1 MRRLAIVGLVVLA
14 GCSGPST
21 AKPSASPAASASPV
35 AISTACPPAGKAAAA
50 VLTPVTLGNHPTII
64 YSDEPTANGGPVVSS
79 LVRYD
84 VTTAAKAEI
93 LKTTVSEA
101 EVSPDGHWIALATL
115 VSGQP
120 AVQLVRTDGQYLQT
134 VFCGEPN
141 GSIRGIL
148 WSSDLKSLLF
158 SASSGSGP
166 APIYRLD
173 LNKGTLDTALRNN
186 SLSTDYA
193 PLSWVDAN
201 RVLLLGRP
209 IGPGPGYDLRVLD
222 LSQGA
227 NQQASDLP
235 LVVSSSADCWDAD
248 NDATTVYTSACQGTF
263 SDQGGGTMRGPTTI
277 SAQSATGG
285 QKRIVFNSPTL
296 AVTQLRA
303 VGSNQLLLSVGNQ
316 DPARSSAG
324 SVNGLWK
331 VNTDGSGLTRLAA
344 SAGKQGQFAVYS
356 QAAWANVSRDGS
368 LYAFQITSLGKPPSY
383 SLVAGPM
390 AGGQPTTIATRAD
403 GGLLLMVGWTTS

>member
-1 MRRLAIVGLVVLA
+1 MISRTRRMVGSAGSFFSANQRSTSGLVFIPATLPPSDHNRLGASYVSRSMSRLAIVGLVVLA

-21 AKPSASPAASASPV
+21 AKPSPSPAASASPV

-158 SASSGSGP
+158 SPRRGSGP

-173 LNKGTLDTALRNN
+173 LNKATLAPALRNN

-201 RVLLLGRP
+201 RLLLLGRP
-209 IGPGPGYDLRVLD
+209 IGPAPV
-222 LSQGA
+222 
-227 NQQASDLP
+227 SDP
-235 LVVSSSADCWDAD
+235 
-248 NDATTVYTSACQGTF
+248 
-263 SDQGGGTMRGPTTI
+263 R
-277 SAQSATGG
+277 
-285 QKRIVFNSPTL
+285 
-296 AVTQLRA
+296 
-303 VGSNQLLLSVGNQ
+303 LL
-316 DPARSSAG
+316 
-324 SVNGLWK
+324 
-331 VNTDGSGLTRLAA
+331 
-344 SAGKQGQFAVYS
+344 
-356 QAAWANVSRDGS
+356 
-368 LYAFQITSLGKPPSY
+368 
-383 SLVAGPM
+383 
-390 AGGQPTTIATRAD
+390 
-403 GGLLLMVGWTTS
+403 